1 MKSSIIHRI
10 SPKIL
15 AAGCVSSTL
24 GSPFQAQFS
33 FCGSLRP
40 QSAARPAFSMVC
52 GPTGAGMSRGVA
64 IGQGHPLLWARA
76 VTQGP
81 LRLSKGGSPPCTHA
95 PSEPAG

>member
-64 IGQGHPLLWARA
+64 IGQGHPLLWAGDVQNRDPGA
-76 VTQGP
+76 
-81 LRLSKGGSPPCTHA
+81 PPSLQRRV
-95 PSEPAG
+95 PSVHSRP